1 MPLTA
6 SDHDSEA
13 SRRRRRTARHAFTIE
28 IDGEAGQRRSKAA
41 LVRARPRLPG
51 HARRRASPAGLG
63 SATGS
68 ARFSFERRGVTEL
81 DLRYDVFY
89 ATVLVE
95 KRRRPGA
102 PPLQM
107 NPQQPS
113 ERWVLSMGRS
123 DHVTV
128 PEAGLRFT
136 FRAPTPDA
144 RNVRTMLNVTASAA
158 PVEGHPAVRLTTSV
172 SGRLDTPS
180 SLSCFEAMVQD
191 PPFEACTAMAGSGWD
206 DGNARDVVLTI
217 DNLAG
222 EPLSVDLRIVVMD
235 PLEH

>member
-1 MPLTA
+1 VIAAVLLTA
-6 SDHDSEA
+6 AVVADDCVIDAPGPRTSLCMSPLPGGVAFESEGKGAATASYDDSEA

-28 IDGEAGQRRSKAA
+28 IDGEKRGSVDQKQLWCVRGLAYQGTHVAVLRR
-41 LVRARPRLPG
+41 PD
-51 HARRRASPAGLG
+51 G

-95 KRRRPGA
+95 KRRRLRRSAA
-102 PPLQM
+102 PDESPAA
-107 NPQQPS
+107 
-113 ERWVLSMGRS
+113 ERALGTIDGWS

-172 SGRLDTPS
+172 SGRPGTPS
-180 SLSCFEAMVQD
+180 SLSCF
-191 PPFEACTAMAGSGWD
+191 
-206 DGNARDVVLTI
+206 
-217 DNLAG
+217 
-222 EPLSVDLRIVVMD
+222 
-235 PLEH
+235 